1 LTNHGFSC
9 LKKKY
14 LGQDKSQIIYNFNKQ
29 KMVNSSSRLP
39 KNGKM
44 TPKIDKLR
52 ISDHKLSTS
61 PYQSSAVWGRR
72 LSLVALP
79 RIYSSSHAVFCSFL
93 ISGTT
98 FIFLISFPNK
108 TLLTYAF
115 TPFHQ
120 TVNAINP
127 ILICII

>member
-1 LTNHGFSC
+1 MAFPA
-9 LKKKY
+9 LKKIPI
-14 LGQDKSQIIYNFNKQ
+14 GQDKSQIIYNFNKQ
-29 KMVNSSSRLP
+29 KMVNSSGRLP

-44 TPKIDKLR
+44 TPKIHKLR
-52 ISDHKLSTS
+52 ISDQKLSTS
-61 PYQSSAVWGRR
+61 PYQSSAVCGRG

-79 RIYSSSHAVFCSFL
+79 RIYSSSHAVICSFL

-108 TLLTYAF
+108 PLLNYAF